1 MPTYVV
7 GCECGHTQDIFRKI
21 AERNDCLPEHCGV
34 VMKHRLC
41 APMVRSDEQE
51 IKSMVDGKMYRSR
64 GAYRAHLKE
73 HGMIEMGNDAPGVK
87 EPIERKPIKPP
98 PGLKEKLIQQVYEKL
113 PNH

>member
-1 MPTYVV
+1 MPTYLTR
-7 GCECGHTQDIFRKI
+7 CFCGHEETIVRRV
-21 AERNDCLPEHCGV
+21 AAMNDDMPVHCGS
-34 VMKHRLC
+34 VMRHVIC

-51 IKSMVDGKMYRSR
+51 IRSMVDGKMYRSR

-87 EPIERKPIKPP
+87 DPIERKAIKPP